1 MVDRVDANAEQ
12 AEKYC
17 NDAEKKLKGF
27 RLFGN
32 KYEDA
37 IELYEKAGNLFKMGQ
52 HWHRAGECF
61 MKCAQ
66 FHLQLQSRHEAQ
78 SKYHEAANCF
88 KKTSI
93 NDAVTCLK
101 MAINIQTENGRF
113 TQAAK
118 YHKDI
123 GEMYEAESDLKN
135 AIDNFQSA
143 ADYYLGEEQP
153 SAANQCLLKV
163 ASFAAQLEDYTR
175 AIDTY
180 EKVANKSL
188 QVPLLRYS
196 VKEYFFH
203 ACLCHMA
210 AGDQVGTSSALQ
222 KYAEMDVQFTDT
234 REYKLLMDIQA
245 AQDEGDVEAFTN
257 AVKKF
262 DDITKLDAWKT
273 SVLLKVKNHMKS
285 SDFT

>member
-66 FHLQLQSRHEAQ
+66 FHLQLQVIAKLCFAAAIRAVRGKERVSRTLALLCWSQSRHEAQ

-113 TQAAK
+113 STRQARSRLLLTNKPPTPNSKPQALQSATCRFRSYRLPQLLSRSPQLARCASFAAQAAK
-118 YHKDI
+118 YHKDVR
-123 GEMYEAESDLKN
+123 ALR
-135 AIDNFQSA
+135 Q
-143 ADYYLGEEQP
+143 LT
-153 SAANQCLLKV
+153 AN
-163 ASFAAQLEDYTR
+163 D
-175 AIDTY
+175 
-180 EKVANKSL
+180 SL
-188 QVPLLRYS
+188 QPLDEPPLDRRLRAS
-196 VKEYFFH
+196 
-203 ACLCHMA
+203 
-210 AGDQVGTSSALQ
+210 
-222 KYAEMDVQFTDT
+222 
-234 REYKLLMDIQA
+234 
-245 AQDEGDVEAFTN
+245 
-257 AVKKF
+257 
-262 DDITKLDAWKT
+262 
-273 SVLLKVKNHMKS
+273 
-285 SDFT
+285 